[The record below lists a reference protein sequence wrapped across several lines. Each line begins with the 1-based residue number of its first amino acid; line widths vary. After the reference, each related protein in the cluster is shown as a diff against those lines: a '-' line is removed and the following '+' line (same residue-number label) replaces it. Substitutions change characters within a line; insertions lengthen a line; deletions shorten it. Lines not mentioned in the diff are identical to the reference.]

1 MEIHCTDPAL
11 AIRGRSGLLTH
22 CRLPPV
28 LSFGAYAAI
37 FLPSGSIFKPSAP
50 IPAVPTGVPAES
62 RRLTSK
68 YCIVPAF
75 SIDFSLTVQSAVRKY
90 RSTGCTVYHSTCTST
105 VPVPVH
111 PGTDVHFCTGVLMNL
126 LVFST
131 DRVVSTNTNYH
142 SYLCTEY
149 CPILISICSLAMSS
163 AQY

>member
-1 MEIHCTDPAL
+1 
-11 AIRGRSGLLTH
+11 
-22 CRLPPV
+22 V

-50 IPAVPTGVPAES
+50 IRHPRCTDRRTES

-149 CPILISICSLAMSS
+149 CPILISICSNTPILISICPVLEFRLIGS
-163 AQY
+163 QV

>member
-1 MEIHCTDPAL
+1 MLLRHRWLVAEKQLLFWGVRSNISAFRVHIQIKRSHPRCTV
-11 AIRGRSGLLTH
+11 RRT
-22 CRLPPV
+22 
-28 LSFGAYAAI
+28 
-37 FLPSGSIFKPSAP
+37 
-50 IPAVPTGVPAES
+50 ES

-75 SIDFSLTVQSAVRKY
+75 SIDFSLAVQSAVRKY

-149 CPILISICSLAMSS
+149 CPILISICSNTPILISICPVLEFRLIGS
-163 AQY
+163 QV

>member
-1 MEIHCTDPAL
+1 MGRTQRYFCLQDPYSNQA
-11 AIRGRSGLLTH
+11 
-22 CRLPPV
+22 
-28 LSFGAYAAI
+28 
-37 FLPSGSIFKPSAP
+37 LPSPLYRQAYR
-50 IPAVPTGVPAES
+50 VP

-149 CPILISICSLAMSS
+149 CPILISICSNTPILISICPVLEFRLIGS
-163 AQY
+163 QV